1 MTRTGDENVFSNVLI
16 LELDSRKAAGLLEEL
31 ARRNIRGTVAV
42 NDQQAMNLA
51 ERAIWNLAFV
61 SDDFM
66 ACYHGSSETI
76 LRTLRH
82 AHPELPIAMIG
93 STDSS
98 HKALQAVR
106 NGFVEYLVRPVDGV
120 RAADTLDRFVPNHP
134 IAALQQ
140 VGSSGWRS
148 KSIVGDS
155 PAFRRTVELARKAA
169 PTSAPI
175 LIEGESGTGKELLAQ
190 LIHES
195 SRRSKGPFIKINC
208 AAMNESLLESELFG
222 HEKGAFTG
230 AIACRKGRFEMADG
244 GTLML
249 DEITE
254 TPPAFQAKLLR
265 AIEEMNFERV
275 GGNESVRVNVRILS
289 TTNRPIVED
298 VRQGRFR
305 GDLYYRLSGIRL
317 CVPPLRSRREDIAD
331 LIWLFVNEFA
341 CEAGRRITGVERKT
355 LALFEQYRWPG
366 NIRQLRNMVRS
377 AMILGSGQSLSVNEV
392 PWLFDELTEDLQPQ
406 ECGRQNPL
414 LSAGSSLEEIER
426 KAILNT
432 LDCNN
437 GNQAQAAR
445 ILGISDRTLRDKIK
459 RYHKERELE
468 TVETGNINNRYE

>member
-16 LELDSRKAAGLLEEL
+16 LERDSRQAAGLLEEL
-31 ARRNIRGTVAV
+31 ARRNIRGAVAV
-42 NDQQAMNLA
+42 NDRQAMNFA
-51 ERAIWNLAFV
+51 ERAMWNLAFV
-61 SDDFM
+61 ADDFLSY
-66 ACYHGSSETI
+66 YHGSGETI
-76 LRTLRH
+76 LRMLRQ
-82 AHPELPIAMIG
+82 AHPELPVALIG
-93 STDSS
+93 SIDSS
-98 HKALQAVR
+98 QKALQAVR
-106 NGFVEYLVRPVDGV
+106 DGFVEYLVRPVDRV
-120 RAADTLDRFVPNHP
+120 RASDTLDRFVPNHP
-134 IAALQQ
+134 VTTLEQ
-140 VGSSGWRS
+140 VGSSGLRI
-148 KSIVGDS
+148 KRLVGDS

-169 PTSAPI
+169 PTSAPV

-195 SRRSKGPFIKINC
+195 SRRSKGPFIKVNC

-230 AIACRKGRFEMADG
+230 AIACRKGRFETADG

-265 AIEEMNFERV
+265 AIEEMSFERV
-275 GGNESVRVNVRILS
+275 GGSESVRVNVRILS
-289 TTNRPIVED
+289 TTNRSMVD
-298 VRQGRFR
+298 QVRQGRFR

-377 AMILGSGQSLSVNEV
+377 AMILGGGESLSVNAI
-392 PWLFDELTEDLQPQ
+392 PWLLDELTESVEPQ
-406 ECGRQNPL
+406 ERDEWKPTSL
-414 LSAGSSLEEIER
+414 AGVSLEDIER
-426 KAILNT
+426 RAILST
-432 LDCNN
+432 LDCHN

-459 RYHKERELE
+459 RYRKDRDLE
-468 TVETGNINNRYE
+468 TVEIGNANHRYE